1 MMVHIEKLGE
11 RCDDLQSQIK
21 EIEKERDAVREKYVV
36 KAKESLLSS
45 QDFNFEGQSAAATS
59 VAELQAEE
67 GTVPS
72 LGKFESSQARY
83 LPNLKT
89 ERF

>member
-1 MMVHIEKLGE
+1 MVHIEKLGA
-11 RCDDLQSQIK
+11 RCDDLQAQIK
-21 EIEKERDAVREKYVV
+21 EIERERDAVRENYKV

-45 QDFNFEGQSAAATS
+45 QDFNFEGQSTAATS
-59 VAELQAEE
+59 VAALNAVE
-67 GTVPS
+67 GKVPS
-72 LGKFESSQARY
+72 LGKFESSQAKY